1 MDQDKTI
8 NLADPSTIKFPILKT
23 YPSLDYTPLQISFLN
38 DNYRE
43 DSRPSF
49 HRKYKRQTTLE
60 DYWEK
65 KNIGRSFTGKSDMTI
80 RPPKSH
86 EVQGTILT
94 NWEVEVDRQYS
105 SRYPRYYLN
114 GDLPSGKAWTTSNL
128 VSLSIQNDHFL
139 VKTDSGKKYCL
150 KFTAKKHQ
158 YASRN
163 INMFYFS

>member
-8 NLADPSTIKFPILKT
+8 NLADPSTLQFPTLKT
-23 YPSLDYTPLQISFLN
+23 YPSLDYTPFQISFLN
-38 DNYRE
+38 DNYRK

-49 HRKYKRQTTLE
+49 YEKRQTTLE

-65 KNIGRSFTGKSDMTI
+65 KNSVRLFTGKSDRAI
-80 RPPKSH
+80 RPKKSI
-86 EVQGTILT
+86 EVQGTILA

-105 SRYPRYYLN
+105 TRYPRYYLN
-114 GDLPSGKAWTTSNL
+114 GNLPSGKEWTTSNL

-150 KFTAKKHQ
+150 KFTAKKDQ
-158 YASRN
+158 NASRN